1 MMAQFKCIRC
11 GQTAPASDNY
21 VCPCGGL
28 YEVHHDFGDISHEL
42 FDAKLRELGSAWGS
56 GVWRYKELIHP
67 ELDPKY
73 IVSRPEGNTNMYKR
87 KKVSEYAGIDGI
99 YMKHEG
105 ENPSGSFKDRGMTV
119 GVSMAME
126 SGAKNVACASTGNT
140 SASMAAYA
148 AQAGLNGIV
157 FVPEGMIAYG
167 KLAQALAYGSRVIQV
182 KGNFDDAMGL
192 VRNGAKRLG
201 FYILNS
207 INPWRIEGQK
217 SIVFEMLQQRGW
229 ESPDWIVVPAGNL
242 GNTSAFGKALREL
255 KQLGL
260 IDKVPRI
267 AAIQAEGA
275 NPFYKLW
282 HSADKKLVSMK
293 PDTIASAIKIG
304 NPVSWEKALRSIR
317 ETDGIVEQV
326 TDDEILDA
334 KAIIDASGVGCEP
347 ASAASVAGARKL
359 RDMGIIASDDQVVC
373 ILTGNLLKDPSTTV
387 KYHLEDINAR
397 FSNRPLVV
405 EADLDKIEAALSQP
419 HKPAPVQEV
428 RPVGN

>member
-1 MMAQFKCIRC
+1 MAQFKCIRC

-21 VCPCGGL
+21 VCSCGGL
-28 YEVHHDFGDISHEL
+28 YEVHHEFGDISLDL
-42 FDAKLRELGSAWGS
+42 FDEKLRKIGSAWGS

-73 IVSRPEGNTNMYKR
+73 IVSRPEGNTNLYKR

-126 SGAKNVACASTGNT
+126 SGAKKVACASTGNT

-167 KLAQALAYGSRVIQV
+167 KLAQALAYGSKVIQV

-229 ESPDWIVVPAGNL
+229 KSPDWIVVPAGNL

-260 IDKVPRI
+260 VDKIPRI

-282 HSADKKLVSMK
+282 HRADKKLVSMK

-326 TDDEILDA
+326 TDEEILDA

-387 KYHLEDINAR
+387 KYHMEDINAR
-397 FSNRPLVV
+397 YSNRPLVV

-419 HKPAPVQEV
+419 NKPSRLQEV